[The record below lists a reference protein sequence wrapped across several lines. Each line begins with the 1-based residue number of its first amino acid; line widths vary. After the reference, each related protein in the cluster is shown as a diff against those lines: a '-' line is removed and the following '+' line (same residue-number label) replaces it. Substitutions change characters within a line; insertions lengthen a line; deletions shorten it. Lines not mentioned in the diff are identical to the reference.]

1 MAKKMQQAVTHRDII
16 EAVRRREFAPVYLLM
31 GEESYYID
39 RVSDFIADNVL
50 TEDEKGFNQQI
61 IYCTRETNVAD
72 IINSAKRYPMMSEF
86 QVVIVKEAQ
95 NLLKLEELSY
105 YVLNPL
111 KSTILVICYKN
122 GSIDKRKK
130 IVAAIEKEGVVFE
143 SKKVKEGQLSVFITE
158 YLKRKN
164 IAIDDRAA
172 FMLVESIGAD
182 LNRMAS
188 ELDKLKLTLP
198 PGFNRVTP
206 ELVEK
211 NVGISKDF
219 NNWELRNAL
228 VEKNVYKANQIINY
242 FAENPKANPSVM
254 TLTVLFNFF
263 SNLMVA
269 YYAPDKTEQGMCEH
283 LELKSPWQLKEYKLA
298 MQNYSAMKTLLVIG
312 KIRETDAKLKGV
324 GRGNASDLDIM
335 KELIYYIMH

>member
-1 MAKKMQQAVTHRDII
+1 
-16 EAVRRREFAPVYLLM
+16 
-31 GEESYYID
+31 
-39 RVSDFIADNVL
+39 
-50 TEDEKGFNQQI
+50 
-61 IYCTRETNVAD
+61 
-72 IINSAKRYPMMSEF
+72 
-86 QVVIVKEAQ
+86 
-95 NLLKLEELSY
+95 
-105 YVLNPL
+105 
-111 KSTILVICYKN
+111 LVICYKN

-143 SKKVKEGQLSVFITE
+143 SKKVKEGQLSAFITE
-158 YLKRKN
+158 YLKRNN

-298 MQNYSAMKTLLVIG
+298 MQNYSAMKTMLVIG

-335 KELIYYIMH
+335 KELIYYIMHCSGRSVLAKLLDW